1 MSWASA
7 LAVYF
12 LFWSLSVFLV
22 LPFGVRT
29 SEEAGVEKVPGQAES
44 APHQFSPAKV
54 ALRTTLVATIG
65 FLLFFLNYTYGWVT
79 VQMLDYSQWGHPAAS
94 ASPER

>member
-29 SEEAGVEKVPGQAES
+29 ADEAGVEKVPGQAES
-44 APHQFSPAKV
+44 APHQFSLTKL
-54 ALRTTLVATIG
+54 ALRTTIVATTG
-65 FLLFFLNYTYGWVT
+65 FLLFYLNYTYGWVT
-79 VQMLDYSQWGHPAAS
+79 VQMLDYTQWGQPVAT
-94 ASPER
+94 PTG